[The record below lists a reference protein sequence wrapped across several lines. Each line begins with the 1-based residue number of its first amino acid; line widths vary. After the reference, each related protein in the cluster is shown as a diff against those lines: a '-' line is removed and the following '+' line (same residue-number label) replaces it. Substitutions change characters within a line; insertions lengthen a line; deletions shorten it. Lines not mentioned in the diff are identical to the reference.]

1 MDKNLKGY
9 LLDTNILIYY
19 WKGELPQPEIG
30 RVEDM
35 LKSFFVISVITK
47 IELLG
52 WRKHTTEGFARAKE
66 FLNRATVV
74 LVDEELADLAID
86 LRRNNNIRLAD
97 ALIAATAMCND
108 LVLVTRNEE
117 DFVSLHGLEIYNP
130 FKSSPNI

>member
-1 MDKNLKGY
+1 
-9 LLDTNILIYY
+9 
-19 WKGELPQPEIG
+19 
-30 RVEDM
+30 
-35 LKSFFVISVITK
+35 
-47 IELLG
+47 
-52 WRKHTTEGFARAKE
+52 
-66 FLNRATVV
+66 VV